1 MIRCIFPPGRTD
13 TVRKAESRLR
23 NRFFIPAY
31 WLLALFLAC
40 VVTLSLSFWQTGTAE
55 AFTASPWRSLGQI
68 TWRTVVYALLGTL
81 LERLLNRTCPDKSAF
96 ALCAGRGASALLASL
111 FILDLSRHGFQ

>member
-1 MIRCIFPPGRTD
+1 M
-13 TVRKAESRLR
+13 RKAESRLR

-55 AFTASPWRSLGQI
+55 AFTAS
-68 TWRTVVYALLGTL
+68 
-81 LERLLNRTCPDKSAF
+81 
-96 ALCAGRGASALLASL
+96 RGAPSAKS
-111 FILDLSRHGFQ
+111 HGGRSCMPCWERCWNGC